1 MEVSSSLQLQT
12 KALEVRMLQLSQNL
26 EKVIYSFFI
35 HLFISKQIHTIGSE
49 CSTSMRGSEIERK
62 VCSNELG
69 RLFVVVPTNSDK
81 ISQFEETEID
91 ELTRTTG
98 LGQ

>member
-49 CSTSMRGSEIERK
+49 CSTSMRGSEIEEK
-62 VCSNELG
+62 VCANELG
-69 RLFVVVPTNSDK
+69 RLLVLVSTNYDK
-81 ISQFEETEID
+81 RFHFEEIEVD
-91 ELTRTTG
+91 ELARTTG